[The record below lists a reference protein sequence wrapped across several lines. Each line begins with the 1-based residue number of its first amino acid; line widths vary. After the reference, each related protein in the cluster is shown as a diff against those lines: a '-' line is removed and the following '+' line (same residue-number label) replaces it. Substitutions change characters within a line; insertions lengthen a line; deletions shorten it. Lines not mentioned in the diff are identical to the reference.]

1 MWRSVGQGTLGLEGE
16 SVSKASADV
25 DVVLIGGGI
34 MSATLA
40 VLLQQVRPDWSIVA
54 YERLNEVGE
63 ESSNGWNNAGT
74 GHAGLCELNYTPR
87 EANGAIDVTKAIRTN
102 EQFQE
107 SLQLWASLVE
117 DGRLPN
123 PDDFVHPVP
132 HMSFVSGADDVAFLR
147 DRGEALGGQPLF
159 EGLVYTEDRAT
170 MAEWAPLM
178 MEGRASDAPAA
189 MSRIERGTDVDYGSL
204 TKHLFAA
211 AERQGLELVRG
222 TEVTNLE
229 RQRDGRWAVNATNRT
244 SGEAQRRTAPF
255 VFIGAGGYAIHL
267 LQDSGIPEAKGFGG
281 FPVSGQFLRCTNPDV
296 IAQHEGKVYGKSQVK
311 APPMAMPHL
320 DRRYHHGVP
329 GLLFGPYAG
338 FSPKYLKR
346 GRWTDLPR
354 SITPSNILTMLA
366 VAKDEFALT
375 RYLIGQV
382 LQKHADRIGVLR
394 DFIPAAEEGDWEL
407 IHAGVRVQTMKPTA
421 KKRGA
426 IVFGT
431 EVVAASDGSIAGLM
445 GASPG
450 ASTAT
455 SIMLD
460 VMRACF
466 PQEFQAWVP
475 KLRELIPSVDT
486 SLSADRVLRDDV
498 RAHVDRVLK
507 LAPATAPQPV

>member
-1 MWRSVGQGTLGLEGE
+1 MTN
-16 SVSKASADV
+16 ASADV

-54 YERLNEVGE
+54 YERLDEVGE

-87 EANGAIDVTKAIRTN
+87 REDGSIDVTKAVRTN

-117 DGRLPN
+117 RGRLPD
-123 PDDFVHPVP
+123 PDSFVNPVP

-147 DRGEALGGQPLF
+147 QRHEALAELPLF
-159 EGLVYTEDRAT
+159 EGLTYTEDRAT
-170 MAEWAPLM
+170 MAEWAPLLM
-178 MEGRASDAPAA
+178 NGREGGEPIA
-189 MSRIERGTDVDYGSL
+189 MSQIERGTDVDFGAL

-211 AERQGLELVRG
+211 AERQGLELLRG
-222 TEVTNLE
+222 TEVIGLE
-229 RQRDGRWAVNATNRT
+229 RQGGRWAVTAKNRA
-244 SGEAQRRTAPF
+244 SGESHRRTAPF

-267 LQDSGIPEAKGFGG
+267 LQQSGIPEAKGFGG

-296 IAQHEGKVYGKSQVK
+296 IAEHKGKVYGKSQVK

-320 DRRYHHGVP
+320 DRRYHNGTP

-354 SITPSNILTMLA
+354 AISTNNILTMLS
-366 VAKDEFALT
+366 VAKDEFELT
-375 RYLIGQV
+375 KYLVGQV
-382 LQKHADRIGVLR
+382 LQKHVSRIEVLR
-394 DFIPAAEEGDWEL
+394 NFIPSVENDDWEL

-421 KKRGA
+421 EKRGD

-455 SIMLD
+455 AIMLD
-460 VMRACF
+460 VMRSCF
-466 PQEFQAWVP
+466 PLEFPGWVP
-475 KLRELIPSVDT
+475 KLRELIPSVDAP
-486 SLSADRVLRDDV
+486 LSEDAVLREDV
-498 RAHVDRVLK
+498 RSLVDRALK
-507 LAPATAPQPV
+507 LHDQPAPQPVG

>member
-1 MWRSVGQGTLGLEGE
+1 MT
-16 SVSKASADV
+16 KASADV

-54 YERLNEVGE
+54 YERLDEVGE

-74 GHAGLCELNYTPR
+74 GHAGLCELNYTPSR
-87 EANGAIDVTKAIRTN
+87 EDGSIDCAKTVRTN

-117 DGRLPN
+117 RGLLPDPDG
-123 PDDFVHPVP
+123 FVNPVP

-147 DRGEALGGQPLF
+147 RRYEALADLPLF
-159 EGLVYTEDRAT
+159 EGLEFTEDRGT

-178 MEGRASDAPAA
+178 MDGRDGGDPVA
-189 MSRIERGTDVDYGSL
+189 MTRTEHGTDVDFGVL
-204 TKHLFAA
+204 TKHLFGA
-211 AERQGLELVRG
+211 AERQGLDLRRG
-222 TEVTNLE
+222 TEVTGLE
-229 RQRDGRWAVNATNRT
+229 RQGGRWAVTSKHRA
-244 SGEAQRRTAPF
+244 SGETQRRSAPF

-267 LQDSGIPEAKGFGG
+267 LQKSGIPEAKQFAG

-296 IAQHEGKVYGKSQVK
+296 IARHGGKVYGKSQVK

-320 DRRYHHGVP
+320 DRRYHHGRP

-338 FSPKYLKR
+338 FSPKYLKH
-346 GRWTDLPR
+346 GSLTDLPR
-354 SITPSNILTMLA
+354 SISPDNILTMLS
-366 VAKDEFALT
+366 VAKDEFELT
-375 RYLIGQV
+375 RYLVGQV
-382 LQKHADRIGVLR
+382 LQKHASRIAVLR
-394 DFIPAAEEGDWEL
+394 DFIPNADGDDWEL

-421 KKRGA
+421 DKRGD

-455 SIMLD
+455 AIMLD

-466 PQEFQAWVP
+466 PQEFPSWEP
-475 KLRELIPSVDT
+475 RLRELIPSVGA
-486 SLSADRVLRDDV
+486 SLSDDPVLREDV
-498 RAHVDRVLK
+498 RAHVDRSLR
-507 LAPATAPQPV
+507 LQAAPLPQAVQ

>member
-1 MWRSVGQGTLGLEGE
+1 M
-16 SVSKASADV
+16 SKASADA

-54 YERLNEVGE
+54 YERLDEVGE

-87 EANGAIDVTKAIRTN
+87 QPNGSIDLDKAIRTN

-117 DGRLPN
+117 GGRLPD

-147 DRGEALGGQPLF
+147 DRSDALAGRPLF
-159 EGLVYTEDRAT
+159 EGLTYTEDRAT

-178 MEGRASDAPAA
+178 MEGREGEAPIA
-189 MSRIERGTDVDYGSL
+189 MTRIDRGTDVDYGSL
-204 TKHLFAA
+204 TRHLFAA
-211 AERQGLELVRG
+211 AEQRGLELLRG
-222 TEVTNLE
+222 TEVTDLD
-229 RQRDGRWAVNATNRT
+229 RQRDGRWTVTSTNRA
-244 SGEAQRRTAPF
+244 SGETRRRTAPF

-267 LQDSGIPEAKGFGG
+267 LQRSGIPEAKGFGG
-281 FPVSGQFLRCTNPDV
+281 FPVSGQFLRCTNPEV
-296 IAQHEGKVYGKSQVK
+296 IAKHAGKVYGKSQAK

-320 DRRYHHGVP
+320 DRRYHDGVP

-338 FSPKYLKR
+338 FSPTYLKQ

-354 SITPSNILTMLA
+354 AITPSNILTMLA

-394 DFIPAAEEGDWEL
+394 NFIPEVEEGDWEL

-421 KKRGA
+421 TKRGA

-466 PQEFQAWVP
+466 PQEFTAWLP
-475 KLRELIPSVDT
+475 RIRELIPSAGT
-486 SLSADRVLRDDV
+486 SLSDDPVLREDV
-498 RAHVDRVLK
+498 RAHVEQVLR
-507 LAPATAPQPV
+507 LEDAPAPQPVG

>member
-1 MWRSVGQGTLGLEGE
+1 MG
-16 SVSKASADV
+16 KASADV

-34 MSATLA
+34 MSATLGI
-40 VLLQQVRPDWSIVA
+40 LLQQVRPDWSIVA
-54 YERLNEVGE
+54 YERLDEVGE

-87 EANGAIDVTKAIRTN
+87 LPDGSIDLAKAIRTN

-107 SLQLWASLVE
+107 SLQFWAALVE
-117 DGRLPN
+117 AGRLPD
-123 PDDFVHPVP
+123 PGDFIHPVP
-132 HMSFVSGADDVAFLR
+132 HMSFVSGEEDVAFLR
-147 DRGEALGGQPLF
+147 DRTQALTGRPLF

-170 MAEWAPLM
+170 MAEWSPLM
-178 MEGRASDAPAA
+178 MEGRTGSAPVA
-189 MSRIERGTDVDYGSL
+189 MARVDRGTDVDYGTL
-204 TKHLFAA
+204 TKQLFAA
-211 AERQGLELVRG
+211 AERQGLELLRG
-222 TEVTNLE
+222 TEVTDLQ
-229 RQRDGRWAVNATNRT
+229 RQRDGRWTVSATSRA
-244 SGEAQRRTAPF
+244 SGAPKTRTAPF
-255 VFIGAGGYAIHL
+255 VFIGAGGYAVHL
-267 LQDSGIPEAKGFGG
+267 LQKSGIPEAKGYGG
-281 FPVSGQFLRCTNPDV
+281 FPVSGQFLRCTNPEV
-296 IAQHEGKVYGKSQVK
+296 IAKHEGKVYGRSQAK

-320 DRRYHHGVP
+320 DRRYHHGKP

-338 FSPKYLKR
+338 FSPTYLKR

-354 SITPSNILTMLA
+354 AITPHNILTMLA

-394 DFIPAAEEGDWEL
+394 DFVPTVEEDDWEL
-407 IHAGVRVQTMKPTA
+407 IHAGVRVQTMKPTGT
-421 KKRGA
+421 KRGA

-460 VMRACF
+460 VLRACF
-466 PQEFQAWVP
+466 PQEFQAWMP
-475 KLRELIPSVDT
+475 KLRELVPSVGT
-486 SLSADRVLRDDV
+486 SLSDDLVLREDV
-498 RAHVDRVLK
+498 LSHVDRVLH
-507 LAPATAPQPV
+507 LQDAPAPQAVG